1 MSKSTHWSLD
11 ALYTGYQDPH
21 FQNDVQALKELSSRL
36 PSFCEDLQKAG
47 RDPGSLLSIKDVHTA
62 DVKRRCQQYR

>member
-21 FQNDVQALKELSSRL
+21 FQNDVHALKELSS
-36 PSFCEDLQKAG
+36 
-47 RDPGSLLSIKDVHTA
+47 SLLSFL
-62 DVKRRCQQYR
+62 